1 MTVVVIDPGHGGDNL
16 GGHTDEFIEQ
26 ELTLKVANAMYD
38 RLKQYDDVEVYL
50 TRDNNTDPDLS
61 RKDRAT
67 IAADHNADLFISL
80 HFNMSENH
88 DLYGA
93 EVWTSAF
100 GEYYEKGASFASI
113 VMDSLHGELGFFDRG
128 IKTRIGDDGTDY
140 YGIIKY
146 GTELNIP
153 SVIIEHCHMDESRDY
168 DFLHEHGE
176 DSYTILGQADA
187 DCVAKYFR
195 LSSSSLGLDYSSYE
209 VPVLSAYEPVLPDDT
224 APETCEIELLDADT
238 VSGTALVRMNAS
250 DSDSIIQ
257 YYRYSLD
264 GGVSFT
270 KLLPW
275 NDDIEAGQSC
285 EKGNVNASIELAT
298 GKESELI
305 VRVYN
310 RYDKYTDS
318 NLIVLPAAEI
328 KEQETETAQSA
339 DSVDEDDLKASE
351 YDEIVAVPGELG
363 AAKGSYNGLLISGA
377 AIVICIAALLTV
389 ILVLVSS
396 SRRRKKRKRRRR
408 Y

>member
-26 ELTLKVANAMYD
+26 ELTLKVANVMYD

-61 RKDRAT
+61 RKDRAK

-209 VPVLSAYEPVLPDDT
+209 APVLSAYEPVLPDDT

-275 NDDIEAGQSC
+275 NDDIEAKQSC
-285 EKGNVNASIELAT
+285 EKDNVNASIELAP